1 MLVSTNQTGALVTS
15 TNQQSVLPAPHHVG
29 PEGVGQLLVRVE
41 VSERVCEPRVQQL
54 GEALP
59 LLLGEAWTNH
69 RLVLLSV
76 NQSELS
82 ITSVLGVSLGILEI
96 NGLMSNIHVSADN
109 DRFLF
114 IKLLHVTPQLGVPV
128 HPLVQCYQ
136 TSTNNS

>member
-1 MLVSTNQTGALVTS
+1 MSVSTNQTGALVTS
-15 TNQQSVLPAPHHVG
+15 TNQQSVLPASHHVG

-69 RLVLLSV
+69 RSVLLSV

-114 IKLLHVTPQLGVPV
+114 IKLLHVTPQLRVPV

>member
-15 TNQQSVLPAPHHVG
+15 TNQQSVLPAAHHVG

-54 GEALP
+54 AEALP

-76 NQSELS
+76 NQSE
-82 ITSVLGVSLGILEI
+82 III
-96 NGLMSNIHVSADN
+96 I
-109 DRFLF
+109 
-114 IKLLHVTPQLGVPV
+114 
-128 HPLVQCYQ
+128 
-136 TSTNNS
+136 